1 MSKLCVNIDHVATI
15 RQARMTVEPDPI
27 LAAREA
33 ILGGADGITLHI
45 REDRRHMQDDDLFR
59 LKESTSVPLHLELA
73 PTSEML
79 ALACQASPDMVM
91 VVPEGRD
98 EITTEGGLDV
108 IAEFASLQ
116 EFVAKIKE
124 NGMPIS
130 AFVDANS
137 SQIDAA
143 KACGFTVCE
152 IHTGPYAEAV
162 IQHDCLL
169 DHPEVV
175 KEQQRV
181 SSAVAYVLDQGMQ
194 CNAGHGLTHFNVA
207 GVASIPGISELH
219 IGHSIVSRSVFTG
232 IRQSVT
238 EMKTNIENAQH
249 A

>member
-27 LAAREA
+27 LAAHEA

-59 LKESTSVPLHLELA
+59 LKENISVPLNLELA
-73 PTSEML
+73 CTPEML
-79 ALACQASPDMVM
+79 SLACQTSPDMVM

-98 EITTEGGLDV
+98 EITTEGGLNV
-108 IAEFASLQ
+108 IADFASLQ
-116 EFVAKIKE
+116 DFVSKIKE

-130 AFVDANS
+130 AFIDADR
-137 SQIDAA
+137 SQIDAT

-162 IQHDCLL
+162 IQNDSLL
-169 DHPEVV
+169 DHPEVI

-181 SSAVAYVLDQGMQ
+181 RDAVAYVLDQGMQ
-194 CNAGHGLTHFNVA
+194 CNAGHGLTHLNV
-207 GVASIPGISELH
+207 GGIASIPGIAELH

-238 EMKTNIENAQH
+238 EMKTNIENAKH
-249 A
+249 D

>member
-45 REDRRHMQDDDLFR
+45 REDRRHMQNDDLFR
-59 LKESTSVPLHLELA
+59 LKETISVPLNLELA
-73 PTSEML
+73 RTPEML
-79 ALACQASPDMVM
+79 ALACQALPDMVM
-91 VVPEGRD
+91 VVPEGRE

-108 IAEFASLQ
+108 IAEFVSLQ

-130 AFVDANS
+130 AFIDADS

-162 IQHDCLL
+162 IRNDCSLE
-169 DHPEVV
+169 HPEVAR
-175 KEQQRV
+175 EQQRV
-181 SSAVAYVLDQGMQ
+181 SDAVACVLDKGMQ

-207 GVASIPGISELH
+207 GIASIPGISELH
-219 IGHSIVSRSVFTG
+219 IGHSIVSRSIFIG

-249 A
+249 D